1 MIPGLIEDP
10 ETITGPEM
18 QAPVGV
24 LDAARFN
31 APPPPPL
38 QATVP
43 RVALLLPLSGPHAKL
58 GNSLLNAAQLAL
70 FHFAGKDFEL
80 LPQDTKGTPEG
91 AADAAA
97 LAIGDGASLILGP
110 LFASSVET
118 VAPPAR
124 AAGITVVSFSNDR
137 RVAGGGVFTLGFLPD
152 EQVKRVVRFAFKRGM
167 RRFAVLAPNNS
178 YGASISAALE
188 AVALDLGANITGAG
202 FYDPRADDFSAV
214 VKNLADYDNRRQNLL
229 EQRKELENR
238 EDEIARQTLKR
249 LENLQTL
256 GDLPFDALLVA
267 DGGKRLQA
275 VAALLPYYD
284 IDPNKTRI
292 LGTGQW
298 DADGLGS
305 EPALVGGWFAAPAKK
320 ERQNFIRQYT
330 EIYAAAPSRL
340 ATLAYDATALAAVF
354 VKSDGRFD
362 VSEITTPQGFAGR
375 DGIFRFHPD
384 GYAERGLSIHQVR
397 ERSTRVIQNAP
408 ASFQAAN

>member
-1 MIPGLIEDP
+1 MIPGLIQDP

-18 QAPVGV
+18 QAPAGA
-24 LDAARFN
+24 LDEARFT
-31 APPPPPL
+31 APPPPPM

-43 RVALLLPLSGPHAKL
+43 RVALLLPLSGPHSKL

-70 FHFAGKDFEL
+70 FHFAGKNFEL

-97 LAIGDGASLILGP
+97 LAIGDGASLVLGP

-124 AAGITVVSFSNDR
+124 AAGLTVVSFSNDR
-137 RVAGGGVFTLGFLPD
+137 RVAGNGVFTLGFLPD
-152 EQVKRVVRFAFKRGM
+152 EQVERVVRFAFKRGM
-167 RRFAVLAPNNS
+167 RRFAVLAPDNP

-188 AVALDLGANITGAG
+188 AVAVDLGADITGVR
-202 FYDPRADDFSAV
+202 FYSPLGGDFSAV
-214 VKNLADYDNRRQNLL
+214 VKNLANYDNRRQDLL
-229 EQRKELENR
+229 DQRKELENR
-238 EDEIARQTLKR
+238 EDEVARQALKR

-256 GDLPFDALLVA
+256 GDVPFDALLVA

-275 VAALLPYYD
+275 IAALLPYYD
-284 IDPNKTRI
+284 IDPNKIRI

-298 DADGLGS
+298 DADGIGS

-320 ERQNFIRQYT
+320 ERRKFIRQYT
-330 EIYAAAPSRL
+330 EMYAAAPSRL

-354 VKSDGRFD
+354 VKSDGQFD
-362 VSEITTPQGFAGR
+362 VSEITAPQGFAGR
-375 DGIFRFHPD
+375 DGIFRFHPE
-384 GYAERGLSIHQVR
+384 GYAERGLSIHQVQ
-397 ERSTRVIQNAP
+397 ERGTRVIQNAP